1 METTGFMGG
10 VNSIL
15 EWISRLAWLNLLWI
29 SFSLLGI
36 IVFGFFPA
44 TIAMFAVVRKWAV
57 GEMEISIFKTFLNSY
72 KQEFVKS
79 NLLGLVLMIITVILV
94 IDFVYLYQTSSDI
107 QNVLFVPFMVVS
119 LIFVCMLFYIFP
131 MYVHFDMEVLQVIK
145 NSFFVMIMNPL
156 QTLLM
161 LVGTSGLL
169 FLLSYA
175 PPLLIICSGN
185 ILAMAIT
192 KPAFNAFSKV
202 NRKHQKIMQ
211 KQ

>member
-10 VNSIL
+10 VNNIL

-29 SFSLLGI
+29 SFSLLGL
-36 IVFGFFPA
+36 VAFGFFPA
-44 TIAMFAVVRKWAV
+44 TAAMFAVVRKWAV
-57 GEMEISIFKTFLNSY
+57 GEMEISIYKTFLSSY
-72 KQEFVKS
+72 KKEFGKS
-79 NLLGLVLMIITVILV
+79 NLLGLVLMMITAILA
-94 IDFVYLYQTSSDI
+94 IDFVYLYQASSGI
-107 QNVLFVPFMVVS
+107 QNVLIVPFMIVS

-131 MYVHFDMEVLQVIK
+131 MYVHFDMKVLQVLK

-161 LVGTSGLL
+161 LVGTGGLL

-185 ILAMAIT
+185 ILALAIT
-192 KPAFNAFSKV
+192 KPAFNAFHKV
-202 NRKHQKIMQ
+202 NRKLQIMMQ
-211 KQ
+211 K